1 MYNGPSQVY
10 CIKPKRR
17 VHMYTKGFYDQFI
30 DLSHYNLFLA
40 EVGEGGIIVHITY
53 SKTSKIRTSI
63 FRNTQ

>member
-1 MYNGPSQVY
+1 
-10 CIKPKRR
+10 
-17 VHMYTKGFYDQFI
+17 MYTKGFYDQFI